1 MGFDTKFIYVKTDTA
16 DTGKTVHH
24 GIGGGLHFKRVFIF
38 WLVYSTSAQHISLNL
53 PDTIKTST
61 HNQAGTGFHI
71 SYLITF
77 SQPQ

>member
-1 MGFDTKFIYVKTDTA
+1 
-16 DTGKTVHH
+16 
-24 GIGGGLHFKRVFIF
+24 
-38 WLVYSTSAQHISLNL
+38 L